1 MSAMADTPR
10 DAGYGIFRRWN
21 PEIDERDSLTGSL
34 AFLQQ
39 AEIRFP
45 CTCCLECETLAGANH
60 RTHLLDHSSTSRK
73 RGTLHVFWRNALSDL
88 VGIQKI
94 DLSETSQGVARWRQL
109 FCPLHSDRQE

>member
-60 RTHLLDHSSTSRK
+60 RTHLLDQFVDQPQTRHSPRFLEK
-73 RGTLHVFWRNALSDL
+73 CA
-88 VGIQKI
+88 
-94 DLSETSQGVARWRQL
+94 
-109 FCPLHSDRQE
+109 